1 MFEKKKLLTAALGL
15 IGLGTT
21 ALDSH
26 AGICFSVTP
35 PPPWNNLYACGAN
48 GTIDTRDSCSP
59 AFPGGQPICV
69 PRLAVQKNGGLI
81 TKAEGINSAERGIGL
96 GLAIARELIER
107 QQGAIWLDHTS
118 EQGSTFSFTLPVAE
132 NNSID

>member
-81 TKAEGINSAERGIGL
+81 TKAEGINSAGNPIAGCSALDSVADGKPVVRG
-96 GLAIARELIER
+96 AECSTARAVKFEV
-107 QQGAIWLDHTS
+107 
-118 EQGSTFSFTLPVAE
+118 TF
-132 NNSID
+132 